1 MQALEIAKRMAAI
14 GEKAEAVKAYKL
26 ALNECQGA
34 DEMVEMESALYI
46 LQFGKDKDY
55 QISFSTF
62 VDLHKRGFMPSE
74 IKDLMTLAF
83 YQPNT
88 KMQRKRYDKNCRL
101 LKKYPYVFRRDFL
114 DFEDLPLK
122 FYPFDDNKYVLY
134 DFPEKS
140 FGEFFA
146 PYNQVISRNFFAD
159 LDKPILAV
167 DVFSQ

>member
-101 LKKYPYVFRRDFL
+101 LKKYPYV
-114 DFEDLPLK
+114 P
-122 FYPFDDNKYVLY
+122 
-134 DFPEKS
+134 
-140 FGEFFA
+140 A
-146 PYNQVISRNFFAD
+146 QISHPPAHPAKKGFH
-159 LDKPILAV
+159 P
-167 DVFSQ
+167 